1 MSTDDATREAARLL
15 ASLRSM
21 RADSVPEAEHV
32 LATLEHEPDHDA
44 LMGCAAVLEEIDARM
59 PGGTLAG
66 FVQVRLKTLAGM
78 VNALLDGTTPTPPAA

>member
-1 MSTDDATREAARLL
+1 MSDDAIREATRLL

-21 RADSVPEAEHV
+21 RAATVPEAEEV
-32 LATLEHEPDHDA
+32 LATLKDSPDHNA

-66 FVQVRLKTLAGM
+66 LVRIRLKSLTGM
-78 VNALLDGTTPTPPAA
+78 VNAMLDDAPPPAA

>member
-1 MSTDDATREAARLL
+1 MLDDATREAARLL

-21 RADSVPEAEHV
+21 RADTVPEAEHV
-32 LATLEHEPDHDA
+32 LATLKDNPDHDA

-66 FVQVRLKTLAGM
+66 LVRIRLKSLTGM
-78 VNALLDGTTPTPPAA
+78 VNAMLDDTPPPAA